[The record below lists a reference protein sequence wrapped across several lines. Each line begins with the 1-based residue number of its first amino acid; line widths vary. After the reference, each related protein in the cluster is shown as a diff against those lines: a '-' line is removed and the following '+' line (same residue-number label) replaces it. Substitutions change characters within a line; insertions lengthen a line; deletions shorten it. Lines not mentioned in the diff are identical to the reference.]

1 MKHEMDFHGTWKLGY
16 NATSFIFFMM
26 VNGPSLGSPISQKI

>member
-1 MKHEMDFHGTWKLGY
+1 MRWIFMELGSLSY